1 MDIQDLIT
9 PLKQHFDASVTNGKE
24 GITIHVSKEAL
35 LDSILTK
42 IVDTTTTTTTE
53 KKKTPNRYDS
63 SMREY
68 GLKLKGEGVETK
80 QIIASIKERFNKVV
94 PDSTVR
100 GWWSPKK
107 PKQKRVR
114 EEEVEEEEESH
125 KKQKVTTD
133 EEEEDTLEKER
144 NFALMMNKESWSLSH
159 IQKAIE
165 RKFKTKISDA
175 LLSDWLGVEEVESSS
190 DAETID
196 SEDSSDASENE

>member
-9 PLKQHFDASVTNGKE
+9 PLKQHFDASVTNGRE

-42 IVDTTTTTTTE
+42 IVDTTTTTTE
-53 KKKTPNRYDS
+53 KKKIPNRWDS
-63 SMREY
+63 SMVEY
-68 GLKLKGEGVETK
+68 GLKLRAEGVSTK
-80 QIIASIKERFNKVV
+80 RIIASIEDRFNKVV
-94 PDSTVR
+94 PESTVR

-107 PKQKRVR
+107 SKQKRVR
-114 EEEVEEEEESH
+114 EEYEEEESH

-133 EEEEDTLEKER
+133 EEEEDAAFEKER
-144 NFALMMNKESWSLSH
+144 EFALKMNKESWSLSH

-175 LLSDWLGVEEVESSS
+175 LLSDWLGVEEVDESS
-190 DAETID
+190 DNDDGETIG
-196 SEDSSDASENE
+196 SEDSASENDE